1 MEKVQIY
8 YQDKNVVVCYK
19 PKGYVSQE
27 ALQKNM
33 LAALRAICNTQD
45 IYPVHRLDKQ
55 TDGIMVYAKNKKTAA
70 DLSAQVT
77 DGRFKKQYVV
87 QTETPLLDNAAELQ
101 DYLFW
106 DKQKQKAFV
115 VKRMRKGVKEARLKY
130 SSLADC
136 VYLVA
141 LYTGRTHQIRV
152 QFASRRCPVVG
163 DTKYGSKSKVP
174 MRLFCCGLT
183 FCLPGT
189 DKQVKFVDVPSWAME
204 HLKKEMIFD
213 GGI

>member
-1 MEKVQIY
+1 M
-8 YQDKNVVVCYK
+8 
-19 PKGYVSQE
+19 
-27 ALQKNM
+27 
-33 LAALRAICNTQD
+33 
-45 IYPVHRLDKQ
+45 
-55 TDGIMVYAKNKKTAA
+55 
-70 DLSAQVT
+70 
-77 DGRFKKQYVV
+77 
-87 QTETPLLDNAAELQ
+87 QTETPLLDNATELQ

-213 GGI
+213 GEI

>member
-70 DLSAQVT
+70 D
-77 DGRFKKQYVV
+77 
-87 QTETPLLDNAAELQ
+87 
-101 DYLFW
+101 
-106 DKQKQKAFV
+106 
-115 VKRMRKGVKEARLKY
+115 
-130 SSLADC
+130 
-136 VYLVA
+136 
-141 LYTGRTHQIRV
+141 
-152 QFASRRCPVVG
+152 
-163 DTKYGSKSKVP
+163 
-174 MRLFCCGLT
+174 
-183 FCLPGT
+183 
-189 DKQVKFVDVPSWAME
+189 
-204 HLKKEMIFD
+204 
-213 GGI
+213 